1 MARVITSQNLRS
13 LGIYYNSIRSQWNS
27 YIYKYYYFKL
37 GRRLRLEIDG
47 RARIWA
53 HISKKWK
60 VYVLVLLLA
69 MGFTTKQILGGVCY
83 PNKKILEEE
92 ENKEGASPI
101 HQRCYSI
108 IL

>member
-1 MARVITSQNLRS
+1 
-13 LGIYYNSIRSQWNS
+13 
-27 YIYKYYYFKL
+27 
-37 GRRLRLEIDG
+37 
-47 RARIWA
+47 
-53 HISKKWK
+53 
-60 VYVLVLLLA
+60 